1 MSEYPDYQQF
11 MDELPLVEPLLDTD
25 RKTMFLDVFSGAN
38 APLAKAFL
46 QCQWE
51 IVTLIDIEI
60 DHNLDVSRPA
70 IRRAIHEVL
79 PQVVLISGAMSCAA
93 KSQAPEKKPGPPP
106 LYGVRSHPESFR
118 VCHA

>member
-1 MSEYPDYQQF
+1 MTCLSILTTSNSWMSSPW
-11 MDELPLVEPLLDTD
+11 LNP
-25 RKTMFLDVFSGAN
+25 FLTLIERPFSGAN
-38 APLAKAFL
+38 ALLAKAFL